1 MVCVDPVSSLKL
13 ASLFAAVRPQPSLAQ
28 ELRFLRAVGGSGVV
42 AKYGSLVVE
51 GGGFMQTFFA
61 RKSFSIAF
69 CSIFAFIFLGG
80 AKSVGQDRA
89 AEKTLEAPAT
99 SADPGTDQLSTAATK
114 VDVRPGVRDDEI
126 LARLQSVFKA
136 TGRFQGT
143 HVEVTDGVVFLAGN
157 VENDELKNWAT
168 DLAQNTQD
176 VVAVL
181 NRMEVMDPS
190 IWDFSPAWRGLTTLW
205 RDVVRSIP
213 FIAFG
218 LLVLIVAAAVG
229 AVTTRAFKAFL
240 HTRIRASLLRN
251 VISRTAGAIAFLVGV
266 YIVLRISGLTQ
277 LALTIVGGTGL
288 IGLAVGIAFRDITE
302 NFLASIFLS
311 MQSPFATGD
320 LVEVDGVLGYV
331 QQLNVRTTILM
342 TLNGN
347 IVQIPNA
354 NVYKTN
360 ICNFTT
366 NANRREVF
374 DIGIGY
380 DDSIAQAQEIA
391 LRVMQE
397 HPAVLND
404 PEPSVLVE
412 SLQASTVNLRVYF
425 WLNGTEHSWLKVRS
439 AVIRLVKIA
448 FQKHNISMPD
458 DAREVVF
465 PQGVPVT
472 LRRVD
477 RVEDDPKRYADGVS
491 RASEINQDDI
501 STKAEGG
508 LSSEAGIIKAQA
520 RQAKPLNDDENL
532 LSSHNMNNS

>member
-1 MVCVDPVSSLKL
+1 MITICLRSSIL
-13 ASLFAAVRPQPSLAQ
+13 AVVRVGCLAFALVGAVAVAQ
-28 ELRFLRAVGGSGVV
+28 ERSAETRSDLPASSSATGG
-42 AKYGSLVVE
+42 
-51 GGGFMQTFFA
+51 
-61 RKSFSIAF
+61 
-69 CSIFAFIFLGG
+69 
-80 AKSVGQDRA
+80 
-89 AEKTLEAPAT
+89 
-99 SADPGTDQLSTAATK
+99 DQLSTAAAK

-126 LARLQSVFKA
+126 LARLRSVLKA
-136 TGRFQGT
+136 TGRFRDT
-143 HVEVTDGVVFLAGN
+143 DVRVTDGVVFLEGT
-157 VENDELKNWAT
+157 VETEELKNWAT

-181 NRMEVMDPS
+181 NRMEVMEPS
-190 IWDFSPAWRGLTTLW
+190 IWDFSPAWTGLVTLW

-218 LLVLIVAAAVG
+218 VMVLMLATAAG
-229 AVTTRAFKAFL
+229 IMTTRGAQAFL
-240 HTRIRASLLRN
+240 HPRIRASLLRN
-251 VISRTAGAIAFLVGV
+251 VIARAAGAIAFLMGV
-266 YIVLRISGLTQ
+266 YIVLRVSGLTQ
-277 LALTIVGGTGL
+277 LALTVVGGTGL

-320 LVEVDGVLGYV
+320 LVEVDGILGYV

-354 NVYKTN
+354 SVYKTN
-360 ICNFTT
+360 ISNFST
-366 NANRREVF
+366 NVNRREIF

-380 DDSIAQAQEIA
+380 DDSIAKAQEIA

-397 HPAVLND
+397 HPAVLNN

-412 SLQASTVNLRVYF
+412 SLQDSTANLRVYF
-425 WLNGTEHSWLKVRS
+425 WIDGSEHSWLKVRS

-448 FQKHNISMPD
+448 YQNNEISMPD
-458 DAREVVF
+458 GAREVVF
-465 PQGVPVT
+465 PKGLPVT
-472 LRRVD
+472 LRR
-477 RVEDDPKRYADGVS
+477 ADGEVEKPQRQS
-491 RASEINQDDI
+491 TGSDQASDREQDDV

-520 RQAKPLNDDENL
+520 RHAQPLNDDENL
-532 LSSHNMNNS
+532 LSQPSRGIG